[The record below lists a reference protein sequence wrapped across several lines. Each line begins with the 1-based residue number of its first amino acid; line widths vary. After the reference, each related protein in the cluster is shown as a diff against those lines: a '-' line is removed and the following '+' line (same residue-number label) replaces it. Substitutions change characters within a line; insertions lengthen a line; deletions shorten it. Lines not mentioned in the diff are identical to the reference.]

1 MALREYR
8 RGPGELESEVLAALW
23 AAEVPLTPTQVLHEL
38 GGDLA
43 YKTVHTI
50 LTRLQDKGLI
60 HRVRHAG
67 RSAYTPA
74 KDSAQNA
81 ADRMRLALNSGK
93 DRRAVLQRFV
103 SGLTPAEERALRALL
118 ADQEDGE

>member
-1 MALREYR
+1 MTSREQR

-23 AAEVPLTPTQVLHEL
+23 AVDVPLTPTQVLRET

-50 LTRLQDKGLI
+50 LTRLQGKGLI
-60 HRVRHAG
+60 RRVRHAG
-67 RSAYTPA
+67 RSAYAPV
-74 KDSAQNA
+74 KDSAQDA
-81 ADRMRLALNSGK
+81 ADRMRLALDSGK

-103 SGLTPAEERALRALL
+103 SALTPAEERALRALL
-118 ADQEDGE
+118 AEEEAE